1 MLTRISV
8 DTHKS
13 KILKKC
19 LLKSPN
25 LCMKTNFNHIL
36 LNSFLWIN
44 ATSVFY
50 GLLFQTVLY
59 GALPERNSQPWQ
71 AVAWAWVNACKNT
84 AYFFLAFRNRLWR
97 QDWEPPVWLF
107 VIGFLCFFFYPTSY
121 AMFSFIKLPFIKG
134 TSLEVFQ
141 HKTYLIPLYCKTAV
155 HSRGQLNYFPARWDA
170 ASSGQQYREELKT
183 GKCTVNLHLD
193 APKICVGG

>member
-1 MLTRISV
+1 MFTILPIHFTGLATGTCWFFFCIGIYFLFWILYRAHLKKPNRRRFQEYVNWMLTGISV

-13 KILKKC
+13 KIPKKC

-97 QDWEPPVWLF
+97 QDWDLPVWLF
-107 VIGFLCFFFYPTSY
+107 VIGFLWGFFF
-121 AMFSFIKLPFIKG
+121 ILPVMQCSVSSSCPLLKG
-134 TSLEVFQ
+134 
-141 HKTYLIPLYCKTAV
+141 H
-155 HSRGQLNYFPARWDA
+155 H
-170 ASSGQQYREELKT
+170 
-183 GKCTVNLHLD
+183 
-193 APKICVGG
+193 